1 MSVII
6 FITVGIKLSEREK
19 AFLLLSVMLL
29 NLLKFQRGG
38 DIAKL
43 HVSRRCHGTF
53 PRGDFYWSCQWFENF
68 PLKGFVL

>member
-6 FITVGIKLSEREK
+6 FITVGIELSESEK

-38 DIAKL
+38 DIAKYML
-43 HVSRRCHGTF
+43 ADAVMGPFHVETF
-53 PRGDFYWSCQWFENF
+53 TGLASSLRIF
-68 PLKGFVL
+68 L